1 MRVRI
6 GAFATLLPLAL
17 AGAGNAFAA
26 EDSAA
31 PDAAAARCS
40 KATLHGTYLFAND
53 GVVLRGNDRIQLANA
68 GMDVYDGNGHVREVF
83 TLSVNGKITR
93 FSRVTG
99 TYTVRSDC
107 TGTARYSDGTRYD
120 QFVAPDGS
128 QVVFVQTNPGAV
140 VAASDS
146 LFECGSACGSHLT
159 VASPKGAHDRRG
171 WERRTGCGPRRT
183 GRGTSRA

>member
-1 MRVRI
+1 MKNRI
-6 GAFATLLPLAL
+6 GTFALLSALAL

-40 KATLHGTYLFAND
+40 NATLHGTYLFAND
-53 GVVLRGNDRIQLANA
+53 GVALRGNDRIQIADA
-68 GMDVYDGNGHVREVF
+68 GMDVYDGNGHIREVF

-99 TYTVRSDC
+99 TYTVKSDC

-128 QVVFVQTNPGAV
+128 QVVFVQTNPGSV
-140 VAASDS
+140 VAASES
-146 LFECGSACGSHLT
+146 RVTA
-159 VASPKGAHDRRG
+159 RRVG
-171 WERRTGCGPRRT
+171 D
-183 GRGTSRA
+183 